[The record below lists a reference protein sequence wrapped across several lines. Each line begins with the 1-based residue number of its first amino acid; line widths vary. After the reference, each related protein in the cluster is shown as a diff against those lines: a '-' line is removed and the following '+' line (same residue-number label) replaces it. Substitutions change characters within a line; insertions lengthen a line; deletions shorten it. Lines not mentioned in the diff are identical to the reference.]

1 MSSTYFSY
9 TGSSYH
15 NLSDFLDRFQGV
27 AQMPRKC
34 CVPDCKASAIQGSNY
49 CSDHVPDKD
58 KSRAQWSSL
67 RMDDGNW
74 IIPKEDDKQ

>member
-1 MSSTYFSY
+1 
-9 TGSSYH
+9 
-15 NLSDFLDRFQGV
+15 
-27 AQMPRKC
+27 MPRKC